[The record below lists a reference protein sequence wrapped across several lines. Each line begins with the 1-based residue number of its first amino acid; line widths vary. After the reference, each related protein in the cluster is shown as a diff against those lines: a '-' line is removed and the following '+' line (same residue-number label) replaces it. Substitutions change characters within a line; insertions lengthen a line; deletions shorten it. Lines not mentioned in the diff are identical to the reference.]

1 MFNNVMKYVERRRG
15 PSHPGANAVFHYPE
29 MFLKFRDEYTE
40 SMIRKI
46 VEENAQ
52 NSISAVDVYM
62 GNWHVSPVS
71 RLWNTN
77 LSANSSN

>member
-1 MFNNVMKYVERRRG
+1 MILCDLPEILNRMHIVAKTPLDEMLDMFNNVMKYVERRRG

-46 VEENAQ
+46 VEENA
-52 NSISAVDVYM
+52 
-62 GNWHVSPVS
+62 
-71 RLWNTN
+71 
-77 LSANSSN
+77 